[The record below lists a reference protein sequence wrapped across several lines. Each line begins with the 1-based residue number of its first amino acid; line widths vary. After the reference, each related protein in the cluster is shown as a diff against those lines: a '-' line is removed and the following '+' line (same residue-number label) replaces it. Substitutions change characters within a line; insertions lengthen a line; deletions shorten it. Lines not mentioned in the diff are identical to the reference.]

1 MSAAMPKLTTLILYV
16 CNNIS
21 DSFGV
26 SVLKICLFLNMC
38 VCVCI
43 YEHEFRGACVAM
55 NRCNSP
61 CRHEDL
67 NPGHVEEQLELLTM
81 APSL

>member
-1 MSAAMPKLTTLILYV
+1 MCCLMSAAMPKLTTLILYV

-38 VCVCI
+38 VYV
-43 YEHEFRGACVAM
+43 FMSM
-55 NRCNSP
+55 N
-61 CRHEDL
+61 L
-67 NPGHVEEQLELLTM
+67 GGHAWQ
-81 APSL
+81 